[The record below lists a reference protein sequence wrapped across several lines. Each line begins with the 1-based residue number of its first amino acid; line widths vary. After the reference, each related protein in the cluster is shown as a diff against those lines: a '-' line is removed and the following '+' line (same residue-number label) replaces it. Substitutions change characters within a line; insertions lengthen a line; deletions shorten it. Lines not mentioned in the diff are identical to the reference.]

1 MIMLFKYY
9 LRSATQCKTMK
20 ETHNDD
26 KLYTDKL
33 KEYTENIAGFRMC
46 TPKDFDI
53 LAQYIF
59 NETGSLISST
69 TLKRLWGY
77 LQEKEAQT
85 PRLSTLNILSKY
97 IGYFDYE
104 TFCKYQNSDGECES
118 DFILNNC
125 LQTRS
130 LLKGDKIK
138 LSWQPDRCVTILY
151 MGLCMFKV
159 LVSQNSKLSVNDIF
173 ICEHIVENQPLQL
186 YNLIHENGEPVNYI
200 CGKKGGVKYHIM
212 NNKQTNK

>member
-1 MIMLFKYY
+1 
-9 LRSATQCKTMK
+9 MK
-20 ETHNDD
+20 ETLKNDNFF
-26 KLYTDKL
+26 TNKL

-46 TPKDFDI
+46 TPKDFDL
-53 LAQYIF
+53 LALSIF
-59 NETGSLISST
+59 NETGSMISST

-97 IGYFDYE
+97 IGYIDYE
-104 TFCKYQNSDGECES
+104 TFCKYQKNDGECES

-130 LLKGDKIK
+130 LLKGDKIR
-138 LSWQPDRCVTILY
+138 LSWQPDRCITILY

-173 ICEHIVENQPLQL
+173 ICEHIIENQPLL
-186 YNLIHENGEPVNYI
+186 LSNLIHENGEPTNYI
-200 CGKKGGVKYHIM
+200 CGKKGGVKYHII
-212 NNKQTNK
+212 TNKLVND

>member
-97 IGYFDYE
+97 IGYIDYE

-186 YNLIHENGEPVNYI
+186 YNLIHENSEPVNYI
-200 CGKKGGVKYHIM
+200 CGKKGGVKYHIIT
-212 NNKQTNK
+212 NKQTNK